1 MVSIPPL
8 FNSNSTC
15 NLILIGGVYNKELGG
30 TTGSEAIN
38 TLKKYRFNK
47 VFIGSCGINLNNK
60 TICNFDLEEGN
71 TKKAILSSSMNSYL
85 LIENEKFYY
94 DGVY

>member
-1 MVSIPPL
+1 M
-8 FNSNSTC
+8 
-15 NLILIGGVYNKELGG
+15 
-30 TTGSEAIN
+30 
-38 TLKKYRFNK
+38 
-47 VFIGSCGINLNNK
+47 NLNNK